1 MKLKSAASIDCTLSH
16 DVVHFFSTV
25 YILYAALDLIHD
37 EVLQGSADLDIAIG
51 RLNSYKN
58 IVLKQFL
65 VLPNEI

>member
-1 MKLKSAASIDCTLSH
+1 MLIIGANEDYYFRFLELSPVVLVHNISAT
-16 DVVHFFSTV
+16 
-25 YILYAALDLIHD
+25 YMN
-37 EVLQGSADLDIAIG
+37 AIG